1 MDWLNTAEGILSLIG
16 GAIGILGGIPS
27 IIFAIITLVKSFKSK
42 NAQQIWE
49 QIKTATDA
57 AMKTVEAQGGAGA
70 DKKKLV
76 IETVKAT
83 LKSQGID
90 ATAWLDQLSAYID
103 DCIKFA
109 NDMQKNKEAAKAA
122 TASK

>member
-1 MDWLNTAEGILSLIG
+1 
-16 GAIGILGGIPS
+16 
-27 IIFAIITLVKSFKSK
+27 
-42 NAQQIWE
+42 
-49 QIKTATDA
+49 
-57 AMKTVEAQGGAGA
+57 MKTVEAQGGAGA

-83 LKSQGID
+83 LKSKGID
-90 ATAWLDQLSAYID
+90 ATSWLDQLSAYID